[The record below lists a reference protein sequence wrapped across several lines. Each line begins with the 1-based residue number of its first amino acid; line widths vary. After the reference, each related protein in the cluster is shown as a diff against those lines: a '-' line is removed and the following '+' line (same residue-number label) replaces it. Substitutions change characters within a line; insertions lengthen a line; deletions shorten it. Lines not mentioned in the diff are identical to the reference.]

1 MTDNINPSH
10 YKDGPFECIELS
22 RLLSSDWGQAVQ
34 YCFRWQH
41 KNGVEDL
48 KKALWF
54 INDAITHNVPFFAAC
69 CKRNA
74 DILEAQA
81 IRLLGIL
88 QAENW
93 ADLEQFWRNLK
104 WGDRV
109 DVLEALTENRKGRQ
123 VIMEH
128 IVQFAIG
135 IDDETIQNRIEEHA
149 YSDVLNKLTKNAV
162 DSVFSHSSA
171 YTRDIMWE
179 GLMGEALQSF
189 LEERKDEIIDKAANM
204 LADRFQR
211 TKKYREAMG
220 AVIAKDGE

>member
-1 MTDNINPSH
+1 
-10 YKDGPFECIELS
+10 
-22 RLLSSDWGQAVQ
+22 
-34 YCFRWQH
+34 
-41 KNGVEDL
+41 
-48 KKALWF
+48 
-54 INDAITHNVPFFAAC
+54 
-69 CKRNA
+69 
-74 DILEAQA
+74 
-81 IRLLGIL
+81 
-88 QAENW
+88 
-93 ADLEQFWRNLK
+93 
-104 WGDRV
+104 
-109 DVLEALTENRKGRQ
+109 
-123 VIMEH
+123 MEH

-135 IDDETIQNRIEEHA
+135 IDDKAIQNRIEEHA

-171 YTRDIMWE
+171 YTRGIMWE

>member
-1 MTDNINPSH
+1 
-10 YKDGPFECIELS
+10 
-22 RLLSSDWGQAVQ
+22 
-34 YCFRWQH
+34 
-41 KNGVEDL
+41 
-48 KKALWF
+48 
-54 INDAITHNVPFFAAC
+54 
-69 CKRNA
+69 
-74 DILEAQA
+74 
-81 IRLLGIL
+81 
-88 QAENW
+88 
-93 ADLEQFWRNLK
+93 
-104 WGDRV
+104 
-109 DVLEALTENRKGRQ
+109 
-123 VIMEH
+123 MEH

-135 IDDETIQNRIEEHA
+135 IDDKAIQNRIEEYA
-149 YSDVLNKLTKNAV
+149 YRDVLDKLTKNAV